1 MNIDFWVYTDAKE
14 GEDTHVD
21 ESNHMI
27 YIKREY
33 TRDEDALYHTYS
45 KTIFAIRELK
55 KLNINYDYLIR
66 TNNSTWINLPLMN
79 EFLAYQEDDSQIFTG
94 RMYGSFWSAFNTYA
108 GGELMVFSKRNI
120 DILDKLSGDN
130 PIKFEQQVLG
140 CDDNLIFGLWNKRLM
155 RLKLRQSNYIHSFED
170 SLLIDKDIPSEYDFS
185 QIAIQVR
192 TYGVH
197 DRLEYDIKKM
207 RDIQAKWKLNKESLD
222 ILYNKMMN
230 RYYDKFIH
238 PIKYSKQ
245 EWFKLNEETK
255 TYCKFENTMSRED
268 GLEYLRNRQRECGYT
283 PTLI

>member
-1 MNIDFWVYTDAKE
+1 
-14 GEDTHVD
+14 
-21 ESNHMI
+21 
-27 YIKREY
+27 
-33 TRDEDALYHTYS
+33 
-45 KTIFAIRELK
+45 
-55 KLNINYDYLIR
+55 
-66 TNNSTWINLPLMN
+66 MN

-94 RMYGSFWSAFNTYA
+94 RMYGSFWSAFNIYA

-155 RLKLRQSNYIHSFED
+155 NLKLRQSNYIHSFED
-170 SLLIDKDIPSEYDFS
+170 SLFIDKDIPSEYDFS

-192 TYGVH
+192 TYGVP

-207 RDIQAKWKLNKESLD
+207 RDIQTKWKLNQEEKEKKEDSNMD
-222 ILYNKMMN
+222 WKKSGI
-230 RYYDKFIH
+230 DKH
-238 PIKYSKQ
+238 ERLTLKVNVKEYAPIKYSKQ

-255 TYCKFENTMSRED
+255 TYCKFENTMNRED
-268 GLEYLRNRQRECGYT
+268 GLIYLRNRQRECGYT

>member
-1 MNIDFWVYTDAKE
+1 
-14 GEDTHVD
+14 
-21 ESNHMI
+21 
-27 YIKREY
+27 
-33 TRDEDALYHTYS
+33 
-45 KTIFAIRELK
+45 
-55 KLNINYDYLIR
+55 
-66 TNNSTWINLPLMN
+66 MN

-130 PIKFEQQVLG
+130 PIKLEQQVLG

-185 QIAIQVR
+185 QIAIQVK
-192 TYGVH
+192 TYGVY

-230 RYYDKFIH
+230 VYYDKFIH

-245 EWFKLNEETK
+245 EWFKLNEESK

-268 GLEYLRNRQRECGYT
+268 GLVYLRNRQRECGYT